1 MTAWMPPTPDRE
13 ALPEADQ
20 KYFDAVRERELRKYG
35 SLGGYFGGM
44 LNAPSVAG
52 AISQFGH
59 VIRGGAS
66 EGYFTNAEREL
77 IDMVLA
83 VEMDQA
89 AVFAGHL
96 PDAIAYGVRPEAVK
110 AICDHDLEPLT
121 ADERLLVEYILAVWR
136 GTVTEEQFR
145 ELTHRCGDARRA
157 VAYTVACGF
166 LIMTF
171 RLMSAFGFGPGPV
184 DASLLDPY
192 LDGTAEIVAPP
203 PDRAS

>member
-1 MTAWMPPTPDRE
+1 MPPTPDRASLSAE
-13 ALPEADQ
+13 DQ
-20 KYFDAVRERELRKYG
+20 AHYDAVAERELRKYG

-44 LNAPSVAG
+44 LNAPSVAA

-59 VIRGGAS
+59 VIRSGAS
-66 EGYFTNAEREL
+66 ADYFTNAEREL
-77 IDMVLA
+77 IDMVLS

-110 AICDHDLEPLT
+110 AICAHDLDALT
-121 ADERLLVEYILAVWR
+121 ADERLLVEYILAVWH
-136 GTVTEEQFR
+136 GSVTEEAF
-145 ELTHRCGDARRA
+145 EGLTARFGSARRA

-171 RLMSAFGFGPGPV
+171 RLMSAFGFGPGPA
-184 DASLLDPY
+184 DATLLDPY
-192 LDGTAEIVAPP
+192 LDGTAEIVVPP
-203 PDRAS
+203 AGRAS